1 MPSNLGRPFGCDQC
15 PKVFTR
21 SENLQRHKRARHGGA
36 SLKDFQCAGCQAR
49 FSRRDVY
56 KRHSGRCRAL
66 LSSGQESQ
74 PEVPW
79 EPTPQIDV
87 DIAPSL
93 VVMDQSSMNP
103 VMITQAFTYATE
115 LLQYSSPSSATHSD
129 SEERHI
135 KAYFEH
141 FYPSVPLLHRP
152 TFALFSTP
160 RLLVK
165 ATAVI
170 GSLLSSQPEDC
181 AHWRQETW
189 ESGQNELRHMVSYDL
204 SEIRQLWVLQA
215 WLLHIIY
222 GAVRE
227 IGLSQQEIAMPDS
240 QSWVYQCDLNSPVD
254 DSKTLYARWIS
265 YINVES
271 TRLSLYTLF
280 FLDSQ
285 TFTSCNA
292 RPLMSP
298 MELGWELPFPS
309 GLWEARDSQIWL
321 QRVNEHLGHS
331 TYTMPNDFLH
341 GPRGPA
347 TTSLSIAT
355 QQLMTEAP
363 SPELLAALEA
373 SPFAAFCVL
382 ANLNALVRD
391 FTRCYY
397 QMPPSAS
404 DPFAFHILTQSQ
416 NKQIHTA
423 IRAIARIVKGQA
435 YTSDSSQFHLWRM
448 IELFISSLR
457 ISLCR
462 PDQLFIGGIVDNSLI
477 SGMAA
482 STHLTQRNYVAIRRS
497 VSIVPQHLGADEGI
511 LALLN
516 DLSGALSRISGENQ
530 EQVIYETPWTTVTS
544 YGILLCI
551 WGALRR
557 ATTDIRHHLDT
568 FNELPRTSESCMLIF
583 NSLME
588 SALLSLSAE
597 NDRTPRDPRLWRTD
611 RSVFTSLLEGG
622 ESFFIGLMK
631 RFCVR
636 RCPWGIGSSM
646 LAVLGEIPDPSPSE

>member
-1 MPSNLGRPFGCDQC
+1 
-15 PKVFTR
+15 
-21 SENLQRHKRARHGGA
+21 
-36 SLKDFQCAGCQAR
+36 
-49 FSRRDVY
+49 
-56 KRHSGRCRAL
+56 
-66 LSSGQESQ
+66 
-74 PEVPW
+74 
-79 EPTPQIDV
+79 
-87 DIAPSL
+87 
-93 VVMDQSSMNP
+93 
-103 VMITQAFTYATE
+103 
-115 LLQYSSPSSATHSD
+115 
-129 SEERHI
+129 
-135 KAYFEH
+135 
-141 FYPSVPLLHRP
+141 
-152 TFALFSTP
+152 
-160 RLLVK
+160 
-165 ATAVI
+165 
-170 GSLLSSQPEDC
+170 
-181 AHWRQETW
+181 
-189 ESGQNELRHMVSYDL
+189 
-204 SEIRQLWVLQA
+204 
-215 WLLHIIY
+215 
-222 GAVRE
+222 
-227 IGLSQQEIAMPDS
+227 MPDS

-382 ANLNALVRD
+382 ANLDALVRD

-457 ISLCR
+457 ISLYR

-646 LAVLGEIPDPSPSE
+646 LAVLGEIPDPSPVARAD